1 MRDEV
6 HTNGSEIAQV
16 FKGAATTPFQALLQR
31 AREEAMNGTSAHV
44 PVSQQTILNGVPYK
58 TFRQSVALDDRRA
71 AGTFF
76 SGAELAHE
84 LAKLLHP
91 RMSSGARVL
100 DPTCG
105 MGDLLL
111 AYAALLPVAESL
123 DETLTSWGEQLAG
136 IDSRDEL
143 VAMAKARLV
152 ALARSRGRF
161 DGTINRIDDLFPH
174 IVVGDMLNER
184 LRIAE
189 ADGFLFNPPFGG
201 STNHDTPSWGSGK
214 LSSAALFLDALID
227 SSHPSAPIAAVLP
240 EVLRCGSR
248 YAAFRARL
256 TEMGISG
263 SFTSRGRFD
272 AWTDVDVF
280 TTFLRK
286 SPGCLWPVDTAV
298 TQVVGDHFEVWVGT
312 VVPHRHGNNGPWR
325 RFICAKSVPAWS
337 EGFKPESSR
346 RFNGTVF
353 QPPFVVVR
361 RTSSPSDRKRAVGA
375 VIVGDRPVAVENHL
389 IVLMPR
395 EGGYK
400 TCRALLTVL
409 DSGQTTNF
417 LNRSI
422 RCRHLTTGSVKA
434 IPWLNE

>member
-1 MRDEV
+1 MGHEV
-6 HTNGSEIAQV
+6 HTNGSEVAQV
-16 FKGAATTPFQALLQR
+16 PAAAATSYQILLDQACK
-31 AREEAMNGTSAHV
+31 EALSGVAAHV
-44 PVSQQTILNGVPYK
+44 PVSQQAILNGVPYRA
-58 TFRQSVALDDRRA
+58 FRQSVALDDRRE

-84 LAKLLHP
+84 LASLLHSRLP
-91 RMSSGARVL
+91 LGARVL

-111 AYAALLPVAESL
+111 AYAALLPLEASL
-123 DETLTSWGEQLAG
+123 QETLTSWGEQLAG
-136 IDSRDEL
+136 IDPRSEL

-152 ALARSRGRF
+152 ALARSRGCF
-161 DGTINRIDDLFPH
+161 AGPLHGIEDLFPN
-174 IVVGDMLNER
+174 IVVGDMFKER
-184 LRIAE
+184 GRLAE

-201 STNHDTPSWGSGK
+201 TSEHDAPSWGSGK
-214 LSSAALFLDALID
+214 LSSAAIFLDALITA
-227 SSHPSAPIAAVLP
+227 SRSSAPIAAVLP

-256 TEMGISG
+256 SVLGISG
-263 SFTSRGRFD
+263 GFTSRGRFD

-280 TTFLRK
+280 TTLLRTT
-286 SPGCLWPVDTAV
+286 PGSLWPADAPAREILGDRFSVC
-298 TQVVGDHFEVWVGT
+298 VGA
-312 VVPHRHGNNGPWR
+312 VVPHRHGNKGPWR

-337 EGFKPESSR
+337 DSFRPKSSR
-346 RFNGTVF
+346 RFKGTVF

-375 VIVGDRPVAVENHL
+375 IILGECPVAVENHL
-389 IVLMPR
+389 IVLMPN
-395 EGGYK
+395 EGGYEE
-400 TCRALLTVL
+400 CRALLAVL
-409 DSGQTTNF
+409 DLDQTTDH

-434 IPWLNE
+434 IPWLGE